1 MNRAVNTQPITGARA
16 LIAAARPIGPDGG
29 LIARAIV
36 FQAYAVREQAAQPT
50 WSGRSPPSEFELAG
64 VLGVLVESW
73 SFEARPSADAEGIR
87 SVPAADDELLWAA
100 VIAELSD
107 LQRAVRPSPGWCR
120 R

>member
-1 MNRAVNTQPITGARA
+1 
-16 LIAAARPIGPDGG
+16 
-29 LIARAIV
+29 
-36 FQAYAVREQAAQPT
+36 
-50 WSGRSPPSEFELAG
+50 
-64 VLGVLVESW
+64 VLVESW